1 MVERFPQV
9 AGVTEENV
17 AGGQQ
22 RLRAIFREAAARF
35 REVAER
41 IPGIHAG
48 TVHVAR
54 PGTARAAV
62 EARLGA
68 LPWIRH
74 ERESC
79 DQYVVG
85 VARDCWDFSVVVPKQ
100 EVLQHPRWSVVIP
113 SYKAASTLPRALRS
127 VLRQTEQSFE
137 IIVVDDGSHDD
148 TAQAIASF
156 HADGRVRLV
165 RNFHNKGQ
173 SAALNRGLTEA
184 RGDWLVQLDAVDWLE
199 RECLAR
205 LAVSLSHPDTVAAYG
220 SPRIWTG
227 RNVRTAPGREVA
239 TAEEHFSYPEIQAPR
254 AYAVSAARAL
264 GGWSTDDGY
273 RGRYYDDRRMLARMH
288 DRGAV
293 HYAGQGLYNVCED
306 SRSLARSSPLDA
318 AAAKLA
324 ILVHEANARGL
335 MLDYRMAGGFLRAVL
350 KPYEPVTPFS
360 WSVIIP
366 HHNQWEYLSR
376 TLWSWAESDLP
387 PDSEI
392 IVVDD
397 ASAAAPPEQI
407 LEIDGR
413 IRLVFLETTQGPAA
427 ARNAGARAAAHD
439 YLIFSDADHLVPPHI
454 CSAHRNALSRSDA
467 LSCGGVFARR
477 AITVVETDLPDH
489 RRREILEFAHN
500 HPLFEKV
507 SGALLRGDRIEL
519 VEPGPKMWKRA
530 QDLAF
535 DEVWSRDWGRII
547 LHYGEDLSH
556 FRHAWLRVGSGN
568 MAISRPVYER
578 LGGFD
583 EAFRSKEDWEFGVRA
598 QQKGVAILAN
608 LQAETLHQLHQVR
621 DQRPKE
627 DWTGAEALARKH
639 SREMRALS
647 AEVPASQPPG
657 AASLLCPEVRPVIPT
672 DATSAEIQRVVA
684 LTFDDGPH
692 PTGTPMVL
700 DALRRWGSQGTF
712 FVLGSKLSGE
722 RDLLAR
728 IAAEGHELAV
738 HGWNHA
744 HPTTLSTGAAR
755 AQVEQGFAALAD
767 ATGVR
772 PRFFRPPYGW
782 LTAPMAEACR
792 DLELDVAGYDIS
804 PCDWRGDELIEM
816 MKDLISATVAGSV
829 CLLHDGAGDPVNT
842 VRLVDWLLHGLGPTV
857 EAVSLGRFAAQCPVP
872 RLEQRMPKTVVQNGI
887 ANAGASYPSKVE

>member
-1 MVERFPQV
+1 MVERFPEV
-9 AGVTEENV
+9 AEDSS
-17 AGGQQ
+17 AGGP
-22 RLRAIFREAAARF
+22 RRPSATFRDAETHF

-41 IPGIHAG
+41 IPGIQAG
-48 TVHVAR
+48 SVHVAR

-62 EARLGA
+62 EERLGA

-79 DQYVVG
+79 DRYAIE
-85 VARDCWDFSVVVPKQ
+85 VARDRRDFSVLVPKQ
-100 EVLQHPRWSVVIP
+100 EVLQNPRWSVVIP

-127 VLRQTEQSFE
+127 VLCQTEQSFE
-137 IIVVDDGSHDD
+137 IIVVDDGSNDD

-156 HADGRVRLV
+156 HADGRVRLL
-165 RNFHNKGQ
+165 RNLQNKGQ
-173 SAALNRGLTEA
+173 SAALNRGLAEA
-184 RGDWLVQLDAVDWLE
+184 RGDWLVQLDATDWLE

-205 LAVSLSHPDTVAAYG
+205 FAVPFSRPDTVAAYG

-227 RNVRTAPGREVA
+227 RNVRTAPGRQVA
-239 TAEEHFSYPEIQAPR
+239 TAEEHFSYPGLQAPR

-273 RGRYYDDRRMLARMH
+273 RGRYYEDRPMLARLH

-293 HYAGQGLYNVCED
+293 RYAGQGLYNVGEE
-306 SRSLARSSPLDA
+306 SRSLARASPLDDD

-324 ILVHEANARGL
+324 ILVRESNARGL
-335 MLDYRMAGGFLRAVL
+335 TLDYGMAGGFLRAEL
-350 KPYEPVTPFS
+350 NPKEPTEPLS

-366 HHNQWEYLSR
+366 HHDQWDYLSR

-397 ASAAAPPEQI
+397 ASAAPPPKRV

-413 IRLVFLETTQGPAA
+413 IRFVFLETPQGPAA

-439 YLIFSDADHLVPPHI
+439 HLIFSDADQLVPPHI
-454 CSAHRNALSRSDA
+454 CSAHGTALSRSDA
-467 LSCGGVFARR
+467 LSCGGIFARC
-477 AITVVETDLPDH
+477 AVTVVETDLPDH
-489 RRREILEFAHN
+489 RRREILEFAYS

-519 VEPGPKMWKRA
+519 VEPGPRMWKRA
-530 QDLAF
+530 QNLAF
-535 DEVWSRDWGRII
+535 DELGSRDWGRII
-547 LHYGEDLSH
+547 LQHGEDLSR
-556 FRHAWLRVGSGN
+556 FRHAWLSVGGGN
-568 MAISRPVYER
+568 MAISRSGYER

-583 EAFRSKEDWEFGVRA
+583 EAFRSKEDWEFGMRA
-598 QQKGVAILAN
+598 QQKGVPILAN
-608 LQAETLHQLHQVR
+608 LQAETLHQLHPVR
-621 DQRPKE
+621 DQRPEE
-627 DWTGAEALARKH
+627 DWNGAEALARKH
-639 SREMRALS
+639 DREMRALS
-647 AEVPASQPPG
+647 DEAPASRPPG
-657 AASLLCPEVRPVIPT
+657 AASLLCPKVQAPVPT
-672 DATSAEIQRVVA
+672 GSAAAEIQRVMA

-692 PTGTPMVL
+692 PTGSPMVL

-712 FVLGSKLSGE
+712 FVLGSKLGGE

-792 DLELDVAGYDIS
+792 DLGLDVAGYDIA
-804 PCDWRGDELIEM
+804 PCDWRGDALIEM
-816 MKDLISATVAGSV
+816 MKDLISARVAGSV
-829 CLLHDGAGDPVNT
+829 CLLHDGTGDPVNT
-842 VRLVDWLLHGLGPTV
+842 ARLVDWLMRGLGPTV
-857 EAVSLGRFAAQCPVP
+857 EAVSLARFAERCPVP
-872 RLEQRMPKTVVQNGI
+872 RLEPRMPKPAVQDGV
-887 ANAGASYPSKVE
+887 ANAAAGHSAKVG